1 MPDTMTQD
9 PAPAQ
14 EEEARRAPAPAAKK
28 ARRATARADG
38 APKTAARVTYS
49 DFDEFM
55 AELIADAELIEDAI
69 VRAHARRLPDTPQYA
84 ERELQLLAGYIAR
97 GQVVELVAAAGR
109 YWDGNAADEEV
120 AAAQLAEWQETL
132 RTTCEA
138 GGLDVRGGRFGAL

>member
-1 MPDTMTQD
+1 MPDTITQD
-9 PAPAQ
+9 PATT
-14 EEEARRAPAPAAKK
+14 ETETAPAKKAPPAKK
-28 ARRATARADG
+28 ARQATPRTDG

-84 ERELQLLAGYIAR
+84 ERELQLVAGYIAR
-97 GQVVELVAAAGR
+97 GQVVELMAAAGR
-109 YWDGNAADEEV
+109 YWDGNPADEEA

-138 GGLDVRGGRFGAL
+138 GGLEVRGGRFGAL